1 MTLYELTQN
10 SPKPMEEKK
19 SQKKNT
25 KQNKTKQNKKK
36 ETKGSK
42 IDVTTDHYS

>member
-1 MTLYELTQN
+1 MYELTQN
-10 SPKPMEEKK
+10 SPKAHGRKNKPNKK
-19 SQKKNT
+19 KK
-25 KQNKTKQNKKK
+25 NKTKQNKKE

>member
-1 MTLYELTQN
+1 MYELTQN

-19 SQKKNT
+19 SQK
-25 KQNKTKQNKKK
+25 NKTKQNKKK